1 MFFQNEN
8 LYNPFTNTYLGFSL
22 SEENSQENNT
32 LFIIDNLDLYYQPTE
47 LPSSAI
53 SLFVIRF
60 PLFCLGIFI
69 QIKLFRMVRKE
80 KGLVNEVTQFYSIT
94 SMSISPIWL
103 LFVTTT
109 DFLHPLKDII
119 GRWFC
124 IFGRF
129 TIYFH
134 FNMLLFHSF
143 IVALM
148 RYFFIVHEEKV
159 KKFGKDKTKKVFL
172 FLAISF
178 PIIFL
183 VWGAIENQDIA
194 TLIFLNRCYGIID
207 KVFMAELTTGKNL
220 GCVFSNGGYL
230 DIILQITCITK
241 GIVFILMCLNV
252 SEAIIYYRIFSHIT
266 RYYIENC

>member
-32 LFIIDNLDLYYQPTE
+32 LFIIDNLDLYYQPVE
-47 LPSSAI
+47 LPNSAI
-53 SLFVIRF
+53 CLSVIRF

-80 KGLVNEVTQFYSIT
+80 KGLVNEVTQFYCIT
-94 SMSISPIWL
+94 SMSIYPIWL
-103 LFVTTT
+103 LFVTST
-109 DFLHPLKDII
+109 DFLYPLKDII

-230 DIILQITCITK
+230 DTILQITCITK

-252 SEAIIYYRIFSHIT
+252 TEAIIYCRIFSHIT

>member
-1 MFFQNEN
+1 MFSQNNN
-8 LYNPFTNTYLGFSL
+8 LYNPFTNIYLGFSL
-22 SEENSQENNT
+22 SDENSQENNT
-32 LFIIDNLDLYYQPTE
+32 VFILDNLDLYYQPVE
-47 LPSSAI
+47 LQSSAI
-53 SLFVIRF
+53 ILSLIRF
-60 PLFCLGIFI
+60 PLLFLGFYI

-80 KGLVNEVTQFYSIT
+80 KGLVNEVTQFYCIT
-94 SMSISPIWL
+94 SISIYPIWL

-109 DFLHPLKDII
+109 DFLYPLKDII

-159 KKFGKDKTKKVFL
+159 KKFGKDKAKKVFL

-194 TLIFLNRCYGIID
+194 VFIFLNRCYGIID

-230 DIILQITCITK
+230 DTILQITCITK
-241 GIVFILMCLNV
+241 GFVFILMSLNV
-252 SEAIIYYRIFSHIT
+252 SEAIIYYKIFSHMT
-266 RYYIENC
+266 RYYIEKC